1 MKETKQFKAF
11 RNTLNESEYKETL
24 TGYPNRSLDTDVGAI
39 KFNAQFIANAN
50 AMLNALSK
58 YSYLSTTDALVKIR
72 ARLNVLLLDFP
83 WTPRVW
89 SGYAQVP
96 PAAPGENS
104 SVVGLFTLPLT
115 RFGRVDGY
123 DALTGGIRF
132 DGRAGSQDGFQEFT
146 LTVKVE
152 LGDDSMYRVIAF
164 VSPKEE
170 PVMAEEG
177 VEVDGDTIDE
187 MAQTPAR
194 VKEMQGKLDT
204 AASKI
209 RNKVG
214 DQPAAKKKYNSILSK
229 DRNEF
234 FAKKMYGKGGK
245 EVKEGAEQIDEQS
258 AARRLGQTVGAL
270 RRGKPTP
277 KDRLDDL
284 TVERKRRDYQKKLKN
299 DPVFQAQNAAA
310 KKEEQDYIKGEIGR
324 LKTFQKEELVGGQK
338 KLDAN
343 KNKRLD
349 SQDFKLLRSK
359 KSVKEDKHDADG
371 SSLEEGIL
379 NKAKAYAGGF
389 KQAIGNTIDIFD
401 VGDIIDRTKRYGKDR
416 ETRLNKKDAAA
427 KKMQS
432 KSVKEELV
440 GGQKKLDANKNKK
453 LDSQDFK
460 LLRSKKSV
468 KEDVT
473 TEFTTGLPIMDPALG
488 SNIADQSGKGTKR
501 IKKTVD
507 EAAKTP
513 KKTMKKRTTPSGG
526 SEQSAKSHALKDRLK
541 KYGMRW

>member
-1 MKETKQFKAF
+1 MIKKSGSKFVVTDSTGSKILGTHPSKEKAQKQLAAIEISKAKHMKETKQFKAF

-24 TGYPNRSLDTDVGAI
+24 TGYPNRSLDTDVGAF

-58 YSYLSTTDALVKIR
+58 YSYLNTTDALVKIR

-104 SVVGLFTLPLT
+104 SVVGVFTLPLT

-152 LGDDSMYRVIAF
+152 LGDDSMYRVTAF

-177 VEVDGDTIDE
+177 VEV
-187 MAQTPAR
+187 
-194 VKEMQGKLDT
+194 
-204 AASKI
+204 
-209 RNKVG
+209 
-214 DQPAAKKKYNSILSK
+214 
-229 DRNEF
+229 
-234 FAKKMYGKGGK
+234 
-245 EVKEGAEQIDEQS
+245 KEGAEQIDELSKATKDAYVAKRGSQLS
-258 AARRLGQTVGAL
+258 SMKYGSDKNYNSLTGKKQANAVKGIKTAMGVKEEVVDEAKKMKEWTPRLDKLMNNRDAV
-270 RRGKPTP
+270 RVTP
-277 KDRLDDL
+277 KKKK
-284 TVERKRRDYQKKLKN
+284 TV
-299 DPVFQAQNAAA
+299 
-310 KKEEQDYIKGEIGR
+310 KEEVVDEALI
-324 LKTFQKEELVGGQK
+324 GGQK

-349 SQDFKLLRSK
+349 SQDFKMLRSK
-359 KSVKEDKHDADG
+359 KSVKEG
-371 SSLEEGIL
+371 
-379 NKAKAYAGGF
+379 
-389 KQAIGNTIDIFD
+389 
-401 VGDIIDRTKRYGKDR
+401 
-416 ETRLNKKDAAA
+416 
-427 KKMQS
+427 
-432 KSVKEELV
+432 
-440 GGQKKLDANKNKK
+440 
-453 LDSQDFK
+453 
-460 LLRSKKSV
+460 
-468 KEDVT
+468 VT

-501 IKKTVD
+501 IKKVVD

-513 KKTMKKRTTPSGG
+513 KKTMKKRTTLPGG
-526 SEQSAKSHALKDRLK
+526 AEQSAKSHSLKDRLN

>member
-1 MKETKQFKAF
+1 MIKKNERKLVVTDSKISKAKHMKETKQFKAF

-96 PAAPGENS
+96 PAAPGENNA
-104 SVVGLFTLPLT
+104 VVGVFTLPLT

-152 LGDDSMYRVIAF
+152 LGDDSMYRVTAF

-177 VEVDGDTIDE
+177 VETDGDTIAE
-187 MAQTPAR
+187 MAQTPER

-204 AASKI
+204 VASKI

-245 EVKEGAEQIDEQS
+245 EVKE
-258 AARRLGQTVGAL
+258 
-270 RRGKPTP
+270 
-277 KDRLDDL
+277 
-284 TVERKRRDYQKKLKN
+284 
-299 DPVFQAQNAAA
+299 
-310 KKEEQDYIKGEIGR
+310 
-324 LKTFQKEELVGGQK
+324 ELVGGQK

-349 SQDFKLLRSK
+349 SQDFKMLRSK
-359 KSVKEDKHDADG
+359 KSVKEG
-371 SSLEEGIL
+371 
-379 NKAKAYAGGF
+379 
-389 KQAIGNTIDIFD
+389 
-401 VGDIIDRTKRYGKDR
+401 
-416 ETRLNKKDAAA
+416 
-427 KKMQS
+427 
-432 KSVKEELV
+432 
-440 GGQKKLDANKNKK
+440 
-453 LDSQDFK
+453 
-460 LLRSKKSV
+460 
-468 KEDVT
+468 VT
-473 TEFTTGLPIMDPALG
+473 TEFTTGLPIADPALG

-513 KKTMKKRTTPSGG
+513 KKTMKKPSPHTGASNVIG
-526 SEQSAKSHALKDRLK
+526 TQKAIKDKLN

>member
-1 MKETKQFKAF
+1 MIKKSGSKFVVTDSTGSKILGTHPSKEKAQKQLAAIEISKAKHMKETKQFKAF

-24 TGYPNRSLDTDVGAI
+24 TGYPNRSLDTDVGAF

-58 YSYLSTTDALVKIR
+58 YSYLNTTDALVKIR

-104 SVVGLFTLPLT
+104 SVVGVFTLPLT

-152 LGDDSMYRVIAF
+152 LGDDSMYRVTAF

-177 VEVDGDTIDE
+177 VEV
-187 MAQTPAR
+187 
-194 VKEMQGKLDT
+194 
-204 AASKI
+204 
-209 RNKVG
+209 
-214 DQPAAKKKYNSILSK
+214 
-229 DRNEF
+229 
-234 FAKKMYGKGGK
+234 
-245 EVKEGAEQIDEQS
+245 KEGAEQIDELS
-258 AARRLGQTVGAL
+258 KATKDAYVAK
-270 RRGKPTP
+270 RGSQLSSMKYGSD
-277 KDRLDDL
+277 KNYNSL
-284 TVERKRRDYQKKLKN
+284 TGKK
-299 DPVFQAQNAAA
+299 QANAV
-310 KKEEQDYIKGEIGR
+310 KGIKTAMGV
-324 LKTFQKEELVGGQK
+324 KEELVGGQK

-343 KNKRLD
+343 KNKR
-349 SQDFKLLRSK
+349 
-359 KSVKEDKHDADG
+359 
-371 SSLEEGIL
+371 
-379 NKAKAYAGGF
+379 
-389 KQAIGNTIDIFD
+389 
-401 VGDIIDRTKRYGKDR
+401 
-416 ETRLNKKDAAA
+416 
-427 KKMQS
+427 
-432 KSVKEELV
+432 
-440 GGQKKLDANKNKK
+440 

-501 IKKTVD
+501 IKKVVD

-513 KKTMKKRTTPSGG
+513 KKTMKKRTTATGG
-526 SEQSAKSHALKDRLK
+526 EGQSAKSHALKDRLN

>member
-1 MKETKQFKAF
+1 MIKKSGSKFVVTDSTGSKILGTHPSKEKAQKQLAAIEISKAKHMKETKQFKAF

-104 SVVGLFTLPLT
+104 SVVGVFTLPLT

-152 LGDDSMYRVIAF
+152 LGDDSMYRVTAF

-177 VEVDGDTIDE
+177 VETDGDTIAE

-204 AASKI
+204 VASKI

-245 EVKEGAEQIDEQS
+245 VVKEDAEQIDELS
-258 AARRLGQTVGAL
+258 KATKDAYVAK
-270 RRGKPTP
+270 RGSQLSSMKYGSD
-277 KDRLDDL
+277 KNYNSL
-284 TVERKRRDYQKKLKN
+284 TGKK
-299 DPVFQAQNAAA
+299 QANAV
-310 KKEEQDYIKGEIGR
+310 KGIKTAMGV
-324 LKTFQKEELVGGQK
+324 KEELVGGQK

-359 KSVKEDKHDADG
+359 KSVKED
-371 SSLEEGIL
+371 
-379 NKAKAYAGGF
+379 
-389 KQAIGNTIDIFD
+389 
-401 VGDIIDRTKRYGKDR
+401 
-416 ETRLNKKDAAA
+416 
-427 KKMQS
+427 
-432 KSVKEELV
+432 
-440 GGQKKLDANKNKK
+440 
-453 LDSQDFK
+453 
-460 LLRSKKSV
+460 
-468 KEDVT
+468 VT
-473 TEFTTGLPIMDPALG
+473 TEFTTGLPIADPALG

-513 KKTMKKRTTPSGG
+513 KKSMKKRTTPSGG
-526 SEQSAKSHALKDRLK
+526 SEQSAKSHALKDRLN

>member
-152 LGDDSMYRVIAF
+152 LGDDSMYRVTAF

-245 EVKEGAEQIDEQS
+245 EVKEDAEQIDELS
-258 AARRLGQTVGAL
+258 KTTKDAYVAK
-270 RRGKPTP
+270 RGSQLSSMKYGSD
-277 KDRLDDL
+277 KNYNSL
-284 TVERKRRDYQKKLKN
+284 TGK
-299 DPVFQAQNAAA
+299 
-310 KKEEQDYIKGEIGR
+310 
-324 LKTFQKEELVGGQK
+324 
-338 KLDAN
+338 
-343 KNKRLD
+343 
-349 SQDFKLLRSK
+349 
-359 KSVKEDKHDADG
+359 
-371 SSLEEGIL
+371 
-379 NKAKAYAGGF
+379 
-389 KQAIGNTIDIFD
+389 KQANAVKGIKTAMG
-401 VGDIIDRTKRYGKDR
+401 
-416 ETRLNKKDAAA
+416 
-427 KKMQS
+427 
-432 KSVKEELV
+432 VKEELV

-473 TEFTTGLPIMDPALG
+473 TEFTTGLPIADPALG

-507 EAAKTP
+507 EAAT
-513 KKTMKKRTTPSGG
+513 KKPIKKPSPNTGASNEIG
-526 SEQSAKSHALKDRLK
+526 KRHAIKDRLN

>member
-1 MKETKQFKAF
+1 MIKKSGSKFVVTDSSGSKILGTHPTKEKAQKQLAAIEISKAKHMKETKQFKAF

-58 YSYLSTTDALVKIR
+58 YSYLNTTDALVKIR

-96 PAAPGENS
+96 PATPGENS

-152 LGDDSMYRVIAF
+152 LGDDSMYRVTAF

-170 PVMAEEG
+170 PVVAEEG
-177 VEVDGDTIDE
+177 VEVDGDTIAE

-245 EVKEGAEQIDEQS
+245 E
-258 AARRLGQTVGAL
+258 
-270 RRGKPTP
+270 
-277 KDRLDDL
+277 
-284 TVERKRRDYQKKLKN
+284 
-299 DPVFQAQNAAA
+299 
-310 KKEEQDYIKGEIGR
+310 
-324 LKTFQKEELVGGQK
+324 
-338 KLDAN
+338 
-343 KNKRLD
+343 
-349 SQDFKLLRSK
+349 
-359 KSVKEDKHDADG
+359 
-371 SSLEEGIL
+371 
-379 NKAKAYAGGF
+379 
-389 KQAIGNTIDIFD
+389 
-401 VGDIIDRTKRYGKDR
+401 
-416 ETRLNKKDAAA
+416 
-427 KKMQS
+427 
-432 KSVKEELV
+432 VKEELV

-501 IKKTVD
+501 IKKTVE

-513 KKTMKKRTTPSGG
+513 KKTVKKRTILPGAAD
-526 SEQSAKSHALKDRLK
+526 QSAKSHAIKDRLN

>member
-1 MKETKQFKAF
+1 MIKKNESKFVVTDSKISKAKHMKETKQFKAF

-152 LGDDSMYRVIAF
+152 LGDDSMYRVTAF

-245 EVKEGAEQIDEQS
+245 EVKE
-258 AARRLGQTVGAL
+258 
-270 RRGKPTP
+270 
-277 KDRLDDL
+277 
-284 TVERKRRDYQKKLKN
+284 
-299 DPVFQAQNAAA
+299 
-310 KKEEQDYIKGEIGR
+310 
-324 LKTFQKEELVGGQK
+324 ELVGGQK

-349 SQDFKLLRSK
+349 SQDFQMLRSK
-359 KSVKEDKHDADG
+359 
-371 SSLEEGIL
+371 
-379 NKAKAYAGGF
+379 
-389 KQAIGNTIDIFD
+389 
-401 VGDIIDRTKRYGKDR
+401 
-416 ETRLNKKDAAA
+416 
-427 KKMQS
+427 

-507 EAAKTP
+507 EAAT
-513 KKTMKKRTTPSGG
+513 KKPIKKPSPNTGASNEIG
-526 SEQSAKSHALKDRLK
+526 KRHAIKDRLN

>member
-1 MKETKQFKAF
+1 MIKKSGSKFVVTDSSGSKILGTHPTKEKAQKQLAAIEISKAKHMKETKQFKDF

-24 TGYPNRSLDTDVGAI
+24 TGYPNRSLDTDVGAF

-58 YSYLSTTDALVKIR
+58 YSYLNTTDALVKIR

-104 SVVGLFTLPLT
+104 AVVGVFTLPLT

-152 LGDDSMYRVIAF
+152 LGDDSMYRVTAF

-177 VEVDGDTIDE
+177 VETDGDTISE

-204 AASKI
+204 VASKI

-234 FAKKMYGKGGK
+234 FAKKMYDKGGK
-245 EVKEGAEQIDEQS
+245 EV
-258 AARRLGQTVGAL
+258 
-270 RRGKPTP
+270 
-277 KDRLDDL
+277 
-284 TVERKRRDYQKKLKN
+284 
-299 DPVFQAQNAAA
+299 
-310 KKEEQDYIKGEIGR
+310 
-324 LKTFQKEELVGGQK
+324 KEELVGGQK
-338 KLDAN
+338 KLDVN

-349 SQDFKLLRSK
+349 SQDFQMLRSK
-359 KSVKEDKHDADG
+359 
-371 SSLEEGIL
+371 
-379 NKAKAYAGGF
+379 
-389 KQAIGNTIDIFD
+389 
-401 VGDIIDRTKRYGKDR
+401 
-416 ETRLNKKDAAA
+416 
-427 KKMQS
+427 

-440 GGQKKLDANKNKK
+440 GGQKKLDVNKNKK

-460 LLRSKKSV
+460 MLRSKKSV
-468 KEDVT
+468 KEGVT

-501 IKKTVD
+501 IKKTVV
-507 EAAKTP
+507 EAAAKTP
-513 KKTMKKRTTPSGG
+513 KKTMKKRTTPPGG
-526 SEQSAKSHALKDRLK
+526 ADQSAKSHAIKDRLN

>member
-1 MKETKQFKAF
+1 MIKKNESKFVVTDSKISKAKHMKETKQFKAF

-58 YSYLSTTDALVKIR
+58 YSYLNTTDALVKIR

-152 LGDDSMYRVIAF
+152 LGDDSMYRVTAF

-245 EVKEGAEQIDEQS
+245 EVKE
-258 AARRLGQTVGAL
+258 
-270 RRGKPTP
+270 
-277 KDRLDDL
+277 
-284 TVERKRRDYQKKLKN
+284 
-299 DPVFQAQNAAA
+299 
-310 KKEEQDYIKGEIGR
+310 
-324 LKTFQKEELVGGQK
+324 ELVGGQN

-349 SQDFKLLRSK
+349 SQDFQMLRSK
-359 KSVKEDKHDADG
+359 
-371 SSLEEGIL
+371 
-379 NKAKAYAGGF
+379 
-389 KQAIGNTIDIFD
+389 
-401 VGDIIDRTKRYGKDR
+401 
-416 ETRLNKKDAAA
+416 
-427 KKMQS
+427 

-468 KEDVT
+468 KEGVT
-473 TEFTTGLPIMDPALG
+473 TEFTTGLPIADPALG

>member
-58 YSYLSTTDALVKIR
+58 YSYLNTTDALVKIR

-83 WTPRVW
+83 WTPRLW

-104 SVVGLFTLPLT
+104 SVVGVFTLPLT

-152 LGDDSMYRVIAF
+152 LGDDSMYRVTAF

-177 VEVDGDTIDE
+177 VEV
-187 MAQTPAR
+187 QT
-194 VKEMQGKLDT
+194 D
-204 AASKI
+204 
-209 RNKVG
+209 
-214 DQPAAKKKYNSILSK
+214 
-229 DRNEF
+229 
-234 FAKKMYGKGGK
+234 
-245 EVKEGAEQIDEQS
+245 AEQIDELS
-258 AARRLGQTVGAL
+258 KATKDAYVAK
-270 RRGKPTP
+270 RGSQLSSMKYGSD
-277 KDRLDDL
+277 KNYNSL
-284 TVERKRRDYQKKLKN
+284 TGK
-299 DPVFQAQNAAA
+299 
-310 KKEEQDYIKGEIGR
+310 
-324 LKTFQKEELVGGQK
+324 
-338 KLDAN
+338 
-343 KNKRLD
+343 
-349 SQDFKLLRSK
+349 
-359 KSVKEDKHDADG
+359 
-371 SSLEEGIL
+371 
-379 NKAKAYAGGF
+379 
-389 KQAIGNTIDIFD
+389 KQANAVKGIKTAMG
-401 VGDIIDRTKRYGKDR
+401 
-416 ETRLNKKDAAA
+416 
-427 KKMQS
+427 M
-432 KSVKEELV
+432 KEELV

-473 TEFTTGLPIMDPALG
+473 TEFTTGLPIADPALG

-513 KKTMKKRTTPSGG
+513 KKSMKKRTTPSGG
-526 SEQSAKSHALKDRLK
+526 AEQSAKSHALKDRLN